1 MRTVEN
7 THLPKQ
13 KYRDP
18 TSSSLLN
25 FGTKFNEQSLN
36 ITPLDIGA
44 RWPSKN
50 QVNNAL
56 VFALHAFMVPFLGT
70 AIKRFDTRTS
80 LVGS

>member
-7 THLPKQ
+7 AHLPKQ

-25 FGTKFNEQSLN
+25 FSTKFNEQSLN
-36 ITPLDIGA
+36 IMPLDIGA
-44 RWPSKN
+44 RWPGKN
-50 QVNNAL
+50 QVNSSL
-56 VFALHAFMVPFLGT
+56 VFPLRAFMVPFLGT
-70 AIKRFDTRTS
+70 AIKRSDTRTS